1 MSASL
6 ARPEGQTEQ
15 LLPGSIEQHLVTEVP
30 MCTPTTSAG
39 ELCRSML
46 GRAYDS
52 AADVAVCEVL
62 ADGSQRLVGLVPLAT
77 ALAADP
83 STPVGELMDDD
94 PPVVAPGLSQEK
106 GAWKAARHGESSLA
120 VVDDEGRLRGLVPPS
135 RLLAVLLAEHDEDL
149 ARLGG
154 FLSSSASARHA
165 LDEPLGARL
174 WHRLPWLLIGLVGS
188 ALAALLVQG
197 FETDLEAD
205 VRLAFFIPGIVYMA
219 DAVGTQTEALV
230 IRGLSVGVPVRRVV
244 RLESLTG
251 VVVGLVMGLVAL
263 PAVGLVMGSWPL
275 AVTVALALL
284 AACTVATGV
293 AMALPWGMSAL
304 GRDPAFGS
312 GPLATVLQDLL
323 SLVLYFAIASAVLL

>member
-1 MSASL
+1 
-6 ARPEGQTEQ
+6 
-15 LLPGSIEQHLVTEVP
+15 
-30 MCTPTTSAG
+30 
-39 ELCRSML
+39 SML
-46 GRAYDS
+46 GRAYAS

-83 STPVGELMDDD
+83 STPMGELMDDD

-197 FETDLEAD
+197 FEADLEAD
-205 VRLAFFIPGIVYMA
+205 VRLAFFI
-219 DAVGTQTEALV
+219 
-230 IRGLSVGVPVRRVV
+230 
-244 RLESLTG
+244 
-251 VVVGLVMGLVAL
+251 
-263 PAVGLVMGSWPL
+263 
-275 AVTVALALL
+275 
-284 AACTVATGV
+284 
-293 AMALPWGMSAL
+293 
-304 GRDPAFGS
+304 
-312 GPLATVLQDLL
+312 
-323 SLVLYFAIASAVLL
+323 